1 MEQVVNRPL
10 VIGNWKMNL
19 DYVEAVHLTQQIGVI
34 LKNKPLEHVGLVVVP
49 PFVDIRSV
57 TSVVESERIT
67 LDVGAQHAS
76 VHDAGAHTGE
86 ISVPMLQ
93 RLNVKWILVGHSER
107 RAMYAMTDEVV
118 AQTLRAV
125 VRQGVQAV
133 LCVGEEL
140 EVRQSEGHLGFV
152 TAQLHAALEGLDE
165 KFRPLVTIAYEPV
178 WAIGTGL
185 TASTEQVADMTE
197 HIRAVAAS
205 LSLGDAR
212 VLYGGSVN
220 AENAASLMEEGR
232 VDGFLVGGASL
243 KAESF
248 LAIGQ
253 AANDCYAGKR

>member
-1 MEQVVNRPL
+1 MNRPL

-19 DYVEAVHLTQQIGVI
+19 DYVEAVHLIQQLGVV
-34 LKNKPLEHVGLVVVP
+34 LKNKPLEHVDLVVVP

-57 TSVVESERIT
+57 TSVVESERVA
-67 LDVGAQHAS
+67 LEVGAQHAS

-86 ISVPMLQ
+86 VSVSMLQ
-93 RLNVKWILVGHSER
+93 RLNVRWVLVGHSER

-118 AQTLRAV
+118 AQTLRTV
-125 VRQGVQAV
+125 VRQGLHAV

-140 EVRQSEGHLGFV
+140 SVREAKDHRDFV

-165 KFRPLVTIAYEPV
+165 KSRPLVTIAYEPV

-185 TASTEQVADMTE
+185 TATTAQVREMTE
-197 HIRAVAAS
+197 HIRTVAAS

-212 VLYGGSVN
+212 ILYGGSVN
-220 AENAASLMEEGR
+220 ADNAAALMTEGR

-243 KAESF
+243 KVESF
-248 LAIGQ
+248 LTIAQ
-253 AANDCYAGKR
+253 AANDCYDGKR

>member
-1 MEQVVNRPL
+1 MNRPL

-19 DYVEAVHLTQQIGVI
+19 DYVEAVHLIQQIGVI
-34 LKNKPLEHVGLVVVP
+34 VRNRPLEHVDLVVAP

-57 TSVVESERIT
+57 TSVVESERIA
-67 LDVGAQHAS
+67 LEVGAQHAN

-86 ISVPMLQ
+86 VSVPMLQ

-107 RAMYAMTDEVV
+107 RAHYAMTDEVV
-118 AQTLRAV
+118 AQTLRTV

-140 EVRQSEGHLGFV
+140 SVRNDEGHLDFV

-165 KFRPLVTIAYEPV
+165 KSRPLVSVAYEPV

-185 TASTEQVADMTE
+185 SASTEQVRDMTE
-197 HIRAVAAS
+197 HIRTVLAS
-205 LSLGDAR
+205 LSLGATR

-220 AENAASLMEEGR
+220 AENAASLMSEGR

-253 AANDCYAGKR
+253 AADDCYAGKR

>member
-1 MEQVVNRPL
+1 MNRPL
-10 VIGNWKMNL
+10 VVGNWKMNL

-34 LKNKPLEHVGLVVVP
+34 LKNKPLEHVDLVLVP

-57 TSVVESERIT
+57 SSVVESERVT
-67 LDVGAQHAS
+67 VEVGAQHAS
-76 VHDAGAHTGE
+76 AHDAGAHTGE
-86 ISVPMLQ
+86 VSVSMLQ

-118 AQTLRAV
+118 ATTLRTV
-125 VRQGVQAV
+125 TRQGLNAV

-140 EVRQSEGHLGFV
+140 AVRESDRENEFV
-152 TAQLHAALEGLDE
+152 TSQLHAALEGLGE
-165 KFRPLVTIAYEPV
+165 KSRALVTVAYEPV

-185 TASTEQVADMTE
+185 TATTQQVSRMTEQ
-197 HIRAVAAS
+197 IRTVSAS
-205 LSLGDAR
+205 LSLGNVR

-220 AENAASLMEEGR
+220 SENAATLMSEGG

-248 LAIGQ
+248 LRIGQ
-253 AANDCYAGKR
+253 AAHECYDGKR

>member
-1 MEQVVNRPL
+1 MNRPL

-19 DYVEAVHLTQQIGVI
+19 DYVEAVHLIQQIGVI
-34 LKNKPLEHVGLVVVP
+34 VKNKPLEHVDLVVVP

-57 TSVVESERIT
+57 TSVVDSERVT
-67 LDVGAQHAS
+67 LEVGAQHAS
-76 VHDAGAHTGE
+76 MHEAGAHTGE
-86 ISVPMLQ
+86 VSVSMLQ
-93 RLNVKWILVGHSER
+93 RLNVKWVLVGHSER

-118 AQTLRAV
+118 AQTLRTV
-125 VRQGVQAV
+125 VRQGLEAV

-140 EVRQSEGHLGFV
+140 AVREAEGHNDYV

-165 KFRPLVTIAYEPV
+165 KARALVTIAYEPV

-185 TASTEQVADMTE
+185 TATTEQVRDMTE
-197 HIRAVAAS
+197 HIRTVAAS
-205 LSLGDAR
+205 LSLAGTR

-220 AENAASLMEEGR
+220 AENAASLMSEGR

-248 LAIGQ
+248 LGIGQ
-253 AANDCYAGKR
+253 AANDCYDGKR

>member
-1 MEQVVNRPL
+1 MNRPL

-19 DYVEAVHLTQQIGVI
+19 DYVEAVHLIQQIGVI

-49 PFVDIRSV
+49 PAVDIRSV
-57 TSVVESERIT
+57 TSVVDSERVA
-67 LDVGAQHAS
+67 LEVGAQHAS
-76 VHDAGAHTGE
+76 MYEAGAHTGE
-86 ISVPMLQ
+86 VSVSMLQ
-93 RLNVKWILVGHSER
+93 RLNVKWVLVGHSER

-118 AQTLRAV
+118 AQTLRTV
-125 VRQGVQAV
+125 VRQGLRAV

-140 EVRQSEGHLGFV
+140 GVREAEGHDEFV

-165 KFRPLVTIAYEPV
+165 KWRPLVTIAYEPV

-185 TASTEQVADMTE
+185 TASTEQVRDMTE
-197 HIRAVAAS
+197 HIRTVAAS
-205 LSLGDAR
+205 LSLSDVH

-220 AENAASLMEEGR
+220 AENAAALMSEGR

-253 AANDCYAGKR
+253 AANDCYDGKR

>member
-1 MEQVVNRPL
+1 MNRPL

-19 DYVEAVHLTQQIGVI
+19 DYVEAVHLVQQLGVV
-34 LKNKPLEHVGLVVVP
+34 LKNKPLEHVDLVVVP

-57 TSVVESERIT
+57 TSVVESERIA
-67 LDVGAQHAS
+67 LEVGAQHAS

-86 ISVPMLQ
+86 VSVSMLQ
-93 RLNVKWILVGHSER
+93 RLNVQWVLVGHSER
-107 RAMYAMTDEVV
+107 RAMYAMSDQVV

-125 VRQGVQAV
+125 VRQGLNAV

-140 EVRQSEGHLGFV
+140 SEREAAHHRDFV

-165 KFRPLVTIAYEPV
+165 KVRPLVTIAYEPV

-185 TASTEQVADMTE
+185 TASTEQVREMTE
-197 HIRAVAAS
+197 HVRTVVAS

-220 AENAASLMEEGR
+220 ADNAATLMTEGF

-248 LAIGQ
+248 LTIAQ
-253 AANDCYAGKR
+253 AANDCYDSKR

>member
-1 MEQVVNRPL
+1 MNRPL

-19 DYVEAVHLTQQIGVI
+19 DYVEAVHLIQQIGVI
-34 LKNKPLEHVGLVVVP
+34 LKNKPLEHVELVVVP

-57 TSVVESERIT
+57 TSVVDSERVAI
-67 LDVGAQHAS
+67 DVGAQHAS

-86 ISVPMLQ
+86 VSVSMLQ

-118 AQTLRAV
+118 AQTLRTVA
-125 VRQGVQAV
+125 RQGLHAV

-140 EVRQSEGHLGFV
+140 TVREAERHREFV
-152 TAQLHAALEGLDE
+152 SAQLHAAVAGLEE
-165 KFRPLVTIAYEPV
+165 KWRPLVTIAYEPV

-185 TASTEQVADMTE
+185 TANTEQVKEMTE
-197 HIRAVAAS
+197 HIRTVAAS
-205 LSLGDAR
+205 LSLGEAR

-220 AENAASLMEEGR
+220 AENAAALMNEGR

-248 LAIGQ
+248 LAIAQ
-253 AANDCYAGKR
+253 AANDCYDGKR